1 MNTKKAVI
9 ITAFVTFFATSALAA
24 GIWTVYN
31 SGIISMLGIGVNG
44 SYSASSVLR
53 AEKIIKSSYYKDIDD
68 AVLYKGALQGMMAS
82 LNDQYSW
89 FVDESSYKELTQDLG
104 GKYTGIGVNVT
115 IDAEDGLITVVSP
128 IEDTPAFKA
137 GITAGDKIIS
147 VNGTPVSKS
156 NYQDAISMMRG
167 SGNDVG
173 DEIKLIIRRA
183 ATDTDEEMIL
193 KREEIILKTVKYK
206 MMDDKVGYIRI
217 TSFDENTG
225 DEFTSALTE
234 LDGMKG
240 LVIDLRNNGGG
251 MLEPTLKIADTL
263 LPEGLITYF
272 EYRNGEKTEYKSD
285 ADYLDIPLAV
295 LINGSSASASEVLS
309 GAIRDHSRGTLIGEK
324 SFGKGIVQSILPFM
338 KTKDGETAIY
348 ITTSRYF
355 TPSGECIHGQ
365 GISPDIQV
373 PMPEEYSNMSFDE
386 LTLDQDAQ
394 LEAAYSNVLS
404 KIKS

>member
-9 ITAFVTFFATSALAA
+9 ITAFVTFFATAALSV
-24 GIWTVYN
+24 GVWSIYN
-31 SGIISMLGIGVNG
+31 SGVLSMLGIGMNG
-44 SYSASSVLR
+44 NYSASSVLR
-53 AEKIIKSSYYKDIDD
+53 AEKIIKSSYYEDIDD
-68 AVLYKGALQGMMAS
+68 ETLYKGALQGMMAS

-89 FVDESSYKELTQDLG
+89 FVDENSYKELVQDLG

-115 IDAEDGLITVVSP
+115 IDADDGLITVVSP
-128 IEDTPAFKA
+128 IEDTPAFKS
-137 GITAGDKIIS
+137 GISAGDKIIS
-147 VNGTPVSKS
+147 INGTPVGKS

-173 DEIKLIIRRA
+173 EEIKLIIRRA
-183 ATDTDEEMIL
+183 ATGADEDIVL

-206 MMDDKVGYIRI
+206 MLDDKVGYIRI

-225 DEFTSALTE
+225 NEFVSALSE
-234 LDGMKG
+234 LEGLKG

-272 EYRNGEKTEYKSD
+272 EYRNGERTEYKSD
-285 ADYLDIPLAV
+285 ADFLDIPLSV

-309 GAIRDHSRGTLIGEK
+309 GAIRDHARGTLIGEK
-324 SFGKGIVQSILPFM
+324 SFGKGIVQSVLPFM
-338 KTKDGETAIY
+338 RTKDGETAIY

-355 TPSGECIHGQ
+355 TPNGECIHEQ

-373 PMPEEYSNMSFDE
+373 PMPEAYSSMSFDE
-386 LTLDQDAQ
+386 LTLEQDSQ
-394 LEAAYSNVLS
+394 LETAYLDVLS
-404 KIKS
+404 KLK

>member
-9 ITAFVTFFATSALAA
+9 ITAIVTFFATSALAVGA
-24 GIWTVYN
+24 WSVYN
-31 SGIISMLGIGVNG
+31 SGALSMLGIGING

-53 AEKIIKSSYYKDIDD
+53 AEKIIKSSYYKDVDD
-68 AVLYKGALQGMMAS
+68 ATLYKGALQGMMAS

-89 FVDESSYKELTQDLG
+89 FVDEGSYKELTQDLG

-115 IDAEDGLITVVSP
+115 LDTEDDLITVVSP

-137 GITAGDKIIS
+137 GIAAGDKIIS

-173 DEIKLIIRRA
+173 DEIKLTIRRA
-183 ATDTDEEMIL
+183 ATGADEEMTL
-193 KREEIILKTVKYK
+193 KREEITLKTVKYK
-206 MMDDKVGYIRI
+206 MLDDKVGYIRI

-225 DEFTSALTE
+225 EEFTSALTE
-234 LDGMKG
+234 LSGMKG

-251 MLEPTLKIADTL
+251 MLEPTLKIADSL

-338 KTKDGETAIY
+338 KTKNGETAIY

-373 PMPEEYSNMSFDE
+373 PMPEEYANMSFDE

-394 LEAAYSNVLS
+394 LEAAYTDILS
-404 KIKS
+404 KIQ

>member
-9 ITAFVTFFATSALAA
+9 ITAIVTFFATSALAVGA
-24 GIWTVYN
+24 WSVYN
-31 SGIISMLGIGVNG
+31 SGALSMLGIGING

-53 AEKIIKSSYYKDIDD
+53 AEKIIKSSYYKDVDD
-68 AVLYKGALQGMMAS
+68 ATLYKGALQGMMAS

-89 FVDESSYKELTQDLG
+89 FVDEGSYKELTQDLG

-115 IDAEDGLITVVSP
+115 LDTEDELITVVSP

-137 GITAGDKIIS
+137 GIAAGDKIIS

-173 DEIKLIIRRA
+173 DEIKLTIRRA
-183 ATDTDEEMIL
+183 ATGADEEMTL
-193 KREEIILKTVKYK
+193 KREEITLKTVKYK
-206 MMDDKVGYIRI
+206 MLDDKVGYIRI

-225 DEFTSALTE
+225 EEFTSALTE
-234 LDGMKG
+234 ISGMKG

-251 MLEPTLKIADTL
+251 MLEPTLKIADSL

-338 KTKDGETAIY
+338 KTKNGETAIY

-373 PMPEEYSNMSFDE
+373 PMPEEYANMSFDE

-394 LEAAYSNVLS
+394 LEAAYTDVLS
-404 KIKS
+404 KIQ

>member
-9 ITAFVTFFATSALAA
+9 ITAIVTFFATSALAVGA
-24 GIWTVYN
+24 WSVYN
-31 SGIISMLGIGVNG
+31 SGALSMLGIGING

-53 AEKIIKSSYYKDIDD
+53 AEKIIKSSYYKDVDD
-68 AVLYKGALQGMMAS
+68 ATLYKGALQGMMAS

-89 FVDESSYKELTQDLG
+89 FVDEGSYKELTQDLG

-115 IDAEDGLITVVSP
+115 LDTEDELITVVSP

-137 GITAGDKIIS
+137 GIAAGDKIIS

-173 DEIKLIIRRA
+173 DEIKLTIRRA
-183 ATDTDEEMIL
+183 ATGADEEMTL
-193 KREEIILKTVKYK
+193 KREEITLKTVKYK
-206 MMDDKVGYIRI
+206 MLDDKVGYIRI

-225 DEFTSALTE
+225 EEFTSALTE
-234 LDGMKG
+234 LSGMKG

-251 MLEPTLKIADTL
+251 MLEPTLKIADSL

-338 KTKDGETAIY
+338 KTKNGETAIY

-373 PMPEEYSNMSFDE
+373 PMPEEYANMSFDE

-394 LEAAYSNVLS
+394 LEAAYTDILS
-404 KIKS
+404 KMQ

>member
-9 ITAFVTFFATSALAA
+9 ITAFVTFFATAALAV
-24 GIWTVYN
+24 GVWSIYN
-31 SGIISMLGIGVNG
+31 SGVLSMLGIGTNG
-44 SYSASSVLR
+44 NYSASSVLR
-53 AEKIIKSSYYKDIDD
+53 AEKIIKSSYYEDVDD
-68 AVLYKGALQGMMAS
+68 ETLYKGALEGMMAS

-89 FVDESSYKELTQDLG
+89 FVDESSYKELVQDLG

-115 IDAEDGLITVVSP
+115 IDADDGLITVVSP
-128 IEDTPAFKA
+128 IEDTPAFKS
-137 GITAGDKIIS
+137 GISAGDKIIS
-147 VNGTPVSKS
+147 INGTPVNKS

-167 SGNDVG
+167 NGNDVG
-173 DEIKLIIRRA
+173 EEIKLVIRRA
-183 ATDTDEEMIL
+183 ATGADEEKVL

-206 MMDDKVGYIRI
+206 MLDDKIGYIRI

-225 DEFTSALTE
+225 DEFTSALSE
-234 LDGMKG
+234 LEGLKG

-272 EYRNGEKTEYKSD
+272 EYRNGERTEYKSD
-285 ADYLDIPLAV
+285 ADFLDIPLAV

-324 SFGKGIVQSILPFM
+324 SFGKGIVQSVLPFM

-355 TPSGECIHGQ
+355 TPSGECIHEQ

-373 PMPEEYSNMSFDE
+373 PMPEEYSNTSFDE
-386 LTLDQDAQ
+386 LTLEQDVQ
-394 LEAAYSNVLS
+394 LETAYIDVLS
-404 KIKS
+404 KLK

>member
-9 ITAFVTFFATSALAA
+9 ITAIVTFFATSALAVGA
-24 GIWTVYN
+24 WSVYN
-31 SGIISMLGIGVNG
+31 SGALSMLGIGING

-53 AEKIIKSSYYKDIDD
+53 AEKIIKSSYYKDVDD
-68 AVLYKGALQGMMAS
+68 ATLYKGALQGMMAS

-89 FVDESSYKELTQDLG
+89 FVDEGSYKELTQDLG

-115 IDAEDGLITVVSP
+115 LDTEDDLITVVSP

-137 GITAGDKIIS
+137 GIAAGDKIIS

-173 DEIKLIIRRA
+173 DEIKLTIRRA
-183 ATDTDEEMIL
+183 ATGADEEMTL
-193 KREEIILKTVKYK
+193 KREEITLKTVKYK
-206 MMDDKVGYIRI
+206 MLDDKVGYIRI

-225 DEFTSALTE
+225 EEFTSALTE
-234 LDGMKG
+234 LSGMKG

-251 MLEPTLKIADTL
+251 MLEPTLKIADSL

-338 KTKDGETAIY
+338 KTKNGETAIY

-373 PMPEEYSNMSFDE
+373 PMPEEYANMSFDE

-394 LEAAYSNVLS
+394 LEAAYADVLS
-404 KIKS
+404 KIQ

>member
-1 MNTKKAVI
+1 MNTKKAVV
-9 ITAFVTFFATSALAA
+9 ITAFVTFFATAALAVGA
-24 GIWTVYN
+24 WNVYN
-31 SGIISMLGIGVNG
+31 SGILSMLGIGMNG
-44 SYSASSVLR
+44 TYSAASVIR
-53 AEKIIKSSYYKDIDD
+53 AEKIIKSSYYEDIDD
-68 AVLYKGALQGMMAS
+68 ETLYKGALQGMMSS

-89 FVDESSYKELTQDLG
+89 FVDEASYKELTQDLG

-115 IDAEDGLITVVSP
+115 IDTEDGLITIVSP

-147 VNGTPVSKS
+147 INGTPVSKS

-167 SGNDVG
+167 TGNDTG
-173 DEIKLIIRRA
+173 EEINLIIRRA
-183 ATDTDEEMIL
+183 ETDSDEEITL
-193 KREEIILKTVKYK
+193 KREEITLKTVKFK
-206 MMDDKVGYIRI
+206 MLDDKVGYIRI

-234 LDGMKG
+234 LAGIKG

-285 ADYLDIPLAV
+285 SDYLDIPLAV

-338 KTKDGETAIY
+338 KTKNGETAIY

-373 PMPEEYSNMSFDE
+373 PMPAEFAGISFDE
-386 LTLDQDAQ
+386 LTLEQDSQ
-394 LEAAYSNVLS
+394 LETAYANVIS
-404 KIKS
+404 KLK

>member
-9 ITAFVTFFATSALAA
+9 ITAIVTFFATSALAVGA
-24 GIWTVYN
+24 WSVYN
-31 SGIISMLGIGVNG
+31 SGALSMLGIGING

-53 AEKIIKSSYYKDIDD
+53 AEKIIKSSYYKDVDD
-68 AVLYKGALQGMMAS
+68 ATLYKGALQGMMAS

-89 FVDESSYKELTQDLG
+89 FVDEGSYKELTQDLG

-115 IDAEDGLITVVSP
+115 LDTEDELITVVSP

-137 GITAGDKIIS
+137 GIAAGDKIIS

-173 DEIKLIIRRA
+173 DEIKLTIRRA
-183 ATDTDEEMIL
+183 ATGTDEEMTL
-193 KREEIILKTVKYK
+193 KREEITLKTVKYK
-206 MMDDKVGYIRI
+206 MLDDKVGYIRI

-234 LDGMKG
+234 LSGMKG

-251 MLEPTLKIADTL
+251 MLEPTLKIADSL

-338 KTKDGETAIY
+338 KTKNGETAIY

-373 PMPEEYSNMSFDE
+373 PMPEEYASMSFDE

-394 LEAAYSNVLS
+394 LEAAYTNVLS
-404 KIKS
+404 KIQ

>member
-9 ITAFVTFFATSALAA
+9 ITAIVTFFATSALAVGA
-24 GIWTVYN
+24 WSVYN
-31 SGIISMLGIGVNG
+31 SGALSMLGIGING

-53 AEKIIKSSYYKDIDD
+53 AEKIIKSSYYKDVDD
-68 AVLYKGALQGMMAS
+68 ATLYKGALQGMMAS

-89 FVDESSYKELTQDLG
+89 FVDEGSYKELTQDLG

-115 IDAEDGLITVVSP
+115 LDTEDDLITVVSP

-137 GITAGDKIIS
+137 GIAAGDKIIS

-173 DEIKLIIRRA
+173 DEIKLTIRRA
-183 ATDTDEEMIL
+183 ATGADEEMTL
-193 KREEIILKTVKYK
+193 KREEITLKTVKYK
-206 MMDDKVGYIRI
+206 MLDDKVGYIRI

-225 DEFTSALTE
+225 EEFTSALTE
-234 LDGMKG
+234 LSGMKG

-251 MLEPTLKIADTL
+251 MLEPTLKIADSL

-338 KTKDGETAIY
+338 KTKNGETAIY

-355 TPSGECIHGQ
+355 TPSGECIQGQ

-373 PMPEEYSNMSFDE
+373 PMPEEYANMSFDE

-394 LEAAYSNVLS
+394 LEAAYTDILS
-404 KIKS
+404 KIQ

>member
-1 MNTKKAVI
+1 
-9 ITAFVTFFATSALAA
+9 
-24 GIWTVYN
+24 
-31 SGIISMLGIGVNG
+31 
-44 SYSASSVLR
+44 
-53 AEKIIKSSYYKDIDD
+53 
-68 AVLYKGALQGMMAS
+68 
-82 LNDQYSW
+82 
-89 FVDESSYKELTQDLG
+89 
-104 GKYTGIGVNVT
+104 
-115 IDAEDGLITVVSP
+115 
-128 IEDTPAFKA
+128 
-137 GITAGDKIIS
+137 
-147 VNGTPVSKS
+147 
-156 NYQDAISMMRG
+156 MMRG

-173 DEIKLIIRRA
+173 DEIKLTIRRA
-183 ATDTDEEMIL
+183 ATGADEEMTL
-193 KREEIILKTVKYK
+193 KREEITLKTVKYK
-206 MMDDKVGYIRI
+206 MLDDKVGYIRI

-225 DEFTSALTE
+225 EEFTSALTE
-234 LDGMKG
+234 LSGMKG

-251 MLEPTLKIADTL
+251 MLEPTLKIADSL

-338 KTKDGETAIY
+338 KTKNGETAIY

-373 PMPEEYSNMSFDE
+373 PMPEEYANMSFDE

-394 LEAAYSNVLS
+394 LEAAYTDVLS
-404 KIKS
+404 KIQ

>member
-9 ITAFVTFFATSALAA
+9 ITAIVTFFATSALAVGA
-24 GIWTVYN
+24 WSVYN
-31 SGIISMLGIGVNG
+31 SGALSMLGIGING

-53 AEKIIKSSYYKDIDD
+53 AEKIIKSSYYKDVDD
-68 AVLYKGALQGMMAS
+68 ATLYKGALQGMMAS

-89 FVDESSYKELTQDLG
+89 FVDEGSYKELTQDLG

-115 IDAEDGLITVVSP
+115 LDTEDDLITVVSP

-137 GITAGDKIIS
+137 GIAAGDKIIS

-173 DEIKLIIRRA
+173 DEIKLTIRRA
-183 ATDTDEEMIL
+183 ATGADEEMTL
-193 KREEIILKTVKYK
+193 KREEITLKTVKYK
-206 MMDDKVGYIRI
+206 MLDDKVGYIRI

-225 DEFTSALTE
+225 EEFTSALTE
-234 LDGMKG
+234 LSGMKG

-251 MLEPTLKIADTL
+251 MLEPTLKIADSL

-338 KTKDGETAIY
+338 KTKNGETAIY

-373 PMPEEYSNMSFDE
+373 PMPEEYANMSFDE

-394 LEAAYSNVLS
+394 LEAAYTDVLS
-404 KIKS
+404 KIQ

>member
-9 ITAFVTFFATSALAA
+9 ITAIVTFFATSALAVGA
-24 GIWTVYN
+24 WSVYN
-31 SGIISMLGIGVNG
+31 SGALSMLGIGING

-53 AEKIIKSSYYKDIDD
+53 AEKIIKSSYYKDVDD
-68 AVLYKGALQGMMAS
+68 ATLYKGALQGMMAS

-89 FVDESSYKELTQDLG
+89 FVDEGSYKELTQDLG

-115 IDAEDGLITVVSP
+115 LDTEDELITVVSP

-137 GITAGDKIIS
+137 GIAAGDKIIS

-173 DEIKLIIRRA
+173 DEIKLTIRRA
-183 ATDTDEEMIL
+183 ATGADEEMTL
-193 KREEIILKTVKYK
+193 KREEITLKTVKYK
-206 MMDDKVGYIRI
+206 MLDDKVGYIRI

-225 DEFTSALTE
+225 EEFTSALTE
-234 LDGMKG
+234 LSGMKG

-251 MLEPTLKIADTL
+251 MLEPTLKIADSL

-338 KTKDGETAIY
+338 KTKNGETAIY

-373 PMPEEYSNMSFDE
+373 PMPEEYANMSFDE

-394 LEAAYSNVLS
+394 LEAAYTDVLS
-404 KIKS
+404 KIQ

>member
-1 MNTKKAVI
+1 MNTKKAVT
-9 ITAFVTFFATSALAA
+9 ITAIVTFIATAALFFGA
-24 GIWTVYN
+24 GKIYN
-31 SGIISMLGIGVNG
+31 SGALSMLGIGMNG

-53 AEKIIKSSYYKDIDD
+53 AEKIIKSSYYEDVDD
-68 AVLYKGALQGMMAS
+68 ETLYKGALQGMMAS

-89 FVDESSYKELTQDLG
+89 FVDESSYKELTQDMG

-115 IDAEDGLITVVSP
+115 LDTEDGLITIVSP

-137 GITAGDKIIS
+137 GITAGDKIVSI
-147 VNGTPVSKS
+147 NGTPVSQS
-156 NYQDAISMMRG
+156 NYQNAISMMRG
-167 SGNDVG
+167 SGDDIG
-173 DEIKLIIRRA
+173 EEIKLVIRRA
-183 ATDTDEEMIL
+183 SSGADEEITL
-193 KREEIILKTVKYK
+193 KREEITLKTVKYK
-206 MMDDKVGYIRI
+206 MLDDRVGYIRI

-225 DEFTSALTE
+225 DEFISALTE
-234 LDGMKG
+234 LDGLKG

-285 ADYLDIPLAV
+285 ADFVDIPLAV
-295 LINGSSASASEVLS
+295 LINGSSASASEVLA

-324 SFGKGIVQSILPFM
+324 SFGKGIVQSVLPFM

-373 PMPEEYSNMSFDE
+373 PISEQYANSSFDE
-386 LTLDQDAQ
+386 LSMDQDAQ
-394 LEAAYSNVLS
+394 LEAAYTDILSNL
-404 KIKS
+404 K

>member
-9 ITAFVTFFATSALAA
+9 ITAIVTFFATSALAVGA
-24 GIWTVYN
+24 WSVYN
-31 SGIISMLGIGVNG
+31 SGALSMLGIGING

-53 AEKIIKSSYYKDIDD
+53 AEKIIKSSYYKDVDD
-68 AVLYKGALQGMMAS
+68 ATLYKGALQGMMAS

-89 FVDESSYKELTQDLG
+89 FVDEGSYKELTQDLG

-115 IDAEDGLITVVSP
+115 LDTEDDLITVVSP

-137 GITAGDKIIS
+137 GIAAGDKIIS

-173 DEIKLIIRRA
+173 DEIKLTIRRA
-183 ATDTDEEMIL
+183 ATGADEEMTL
-193 KREEIILKTVKYK
+193 KREEITLKTVKYK
-206 MMDDKVGYIRI
+206 MLDDKVGYIRI

-225 DEFTSALTE
+225 EEFTSALTE
-234 LDGMKG
+234 LSGMKG

-251 MLEPTLKIADTL
+251 MLEPTLKIADSL

-338 KTKDGETAIY
+338 KTKNGETAIY

-373 PMPEEYSNMSFDE
+373 PMPEEYANMSFDE

-394 LEAAYSNVLS
+394 LEAAYTDILS
-404 KIKS
+404 KMQ

>member
-9 ITAFVTFFATSALAA
+9 ITAIVTFFATSALAVGA
-24 GIWTVYN
+24 WSVYN
-31 SGIISMLGIGVNG
+31 SGALSMLGIGING

-53 AEKIIKSSYYKDIDD
+53 AEKIIKSSYYKDVDD
-68 AVLYKGALQGMMAS
+68 ATLYKGALQGMMAS

-89 FVDESSYKELTQDLG
+89 FVDEGSYKELTQDLG

-115 IDAEDGLITVVSP
+115 LDTEDDLITVVSP

-137 GITAGDKIIS
+137 GIAAGDKIIS

-156 NYQDAISMMRG
+156 NYQEAISMMRG

-173 DEIKLIIRRA
+173 DEIKLTIRRA
-183 ATDTDEEMIL
+183 ATGADEEMTL
-193 KREEIILKTVKYK
+193 KREEITLKTVKYK
-206 MMDDKVGYIRI
+206 MLDDKVGYIRI

-225 DEFTSALTE
+225 EEFTSALTE
-234 LDGMKG
+234 LSGMKG

-251 MLEPTLKIADTL
+251 MLEPTLKIADSL

-338 KTKDGETAIY
+338 KTKNGETAIY

-373 PMPEEYSNMSFDE
+373 PMPEEYANMSFDE

-394 LEAAYSNVLS
+394 LEAAYTDILS
-404 KIKS
+404 KIQ